1 MIHRWLGAVGAVL
14 LILVA
19 AAPHVQSDTEAP
31 APPDAAEGW
40 ERVGR
45 QGAETLAA
53 ASDAARGSVEEA
65 WSLARQRS
73 REAWSRTRDATGA
86 ALHAGCDGAA
96 RAVDAAGQR
105 AGHAWRR
112 VRDGSARLW
121 RGLRGKTGDVMAR
134 LGREGRQ
141 LRDTT
146 RETDLAWWR
155 NPKEGSADA
164 D

>member
-1 MIHRWLGAVGAVL
+1 MIHQWLGAVGAVL

-19 AAPHVQSDTEAP
+19 AAPYVQSGTAAP
-31 APPDAAEGW
+31 APPDAAGGW
-40 ERVGR
+40 ERIGQ

-86 ALHAGCDGAA
+86 ALHAGRDGAA
-96 RAVDAAGQR
+96 RAIDAAGQR
-105 AGHAWRR
+105 AGHAWRQ

-121 RGLRGKTGDVMAR
+121 QGLRGKAGDLMAR

-141 LRDTT
+141 LRNTT
-146 RETDLAWWR
+146 RETGLAWWR
-155 NPKEGSADA
+155 NPKEDRADA